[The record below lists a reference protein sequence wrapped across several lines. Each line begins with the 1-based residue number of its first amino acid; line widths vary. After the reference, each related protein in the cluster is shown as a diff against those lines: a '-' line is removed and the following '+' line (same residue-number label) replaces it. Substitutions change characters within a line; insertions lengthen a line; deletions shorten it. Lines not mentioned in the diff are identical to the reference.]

1 MFLLV
6 LHIAAAGA
14 TGGVVVVVV
23 VVVAASV
30 LDTFPPQ
37 TLGNQPN
44 QTTKF
49 ASALRKRRPGFSW
62 DDPTGA
68 GILKQRKFSSFR
80 STRFRAKWVANDER
94 LFQETLGSS
103 Q

>member
-6 LHIAAAGA
+6 LHIAAAA
-14 TGGVVVVVV
+14 AAGVVGVVV

-44 QTTKF
+44 QPNHQIRL
-49 ASALRKRRPGFSW
+49 S
-62 DDPTGA
+62 
-68 GILKQRKFSSFR
+68 I
-80 STRFRAKWVANDER
+80 AKKAPWI
-94 LFQETLGSS
+94 FLG
-103 Q
+103 